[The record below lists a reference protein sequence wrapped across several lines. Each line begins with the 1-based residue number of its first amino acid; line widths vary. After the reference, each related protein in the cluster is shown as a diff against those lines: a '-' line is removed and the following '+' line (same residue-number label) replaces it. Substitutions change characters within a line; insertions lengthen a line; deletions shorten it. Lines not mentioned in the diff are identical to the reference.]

1 MKYWD
6 TLDNFIGWR
15 LNQLNS
21 LSNVFTIFFIFVTA
35 ESAELT
41 RPNVKFCERMNEI
54 FFLYDYLIDV
64 VSYQSFSVIFMCTQ
78 RASPGQSRHVRLH
91 IRAGIEEAALD
102 AVRPGGSLILA
113 GLAPMGAGTNLRGA
127 LITRQEKTVKGSYY
141 GSVHPRRDF
150 PLLVDLYQAGR
161 LDLDQLIK
169 KQYTLR
175 QINEAYADMLSG
187 DIARGV
193 IVM

>member
-1 MKYWD
+1 MRFSSD
-6 TLDNFIGWR
+6 QERQRRQRLGVVDEHDFLARHAQRTVDAPQDVFIARAPDRVAPCSALEDDGIGPHLD
-15 LNQLNS
+15 
-21 LSNVFTIFFIFVTA
+21 
-35 ESAELT
+35 LT
-41 RPNVKFCERMNEI
+41 GV
-54 FFLYDYLIDV
+54 
-64 VSYQSFSVIFMCTQ
+64 
-78 RASPGQSRHVRLH
+78 
-91 IRAGIEEAALD
+91 
-102 AVRPGGSLILA
+102 LILA
-113 GLAPMGAGTNLRGA
+113 GLAPMGAGTNLPGA

-161 LDLDQLIK
+161 LDLDQLIT